1 MKLSIDISELIQLGR
16 KMLPEGVDFFLD
28 ETPVVFD
35 PIDIELSAGKEVR
48 IEELDPGSGLISYQG
63 RQVLLYIRDHTGRY
77 DAAIEDGEKGK
88 RFHISWCRTLDDM
101 RQKNRFERYHAT
113 NRVDGLFEIDDGLG
127 RSQDVALKV
136 CMNCLERL
144 NYKGSIDKQQ
154 KRVIFKSFS
163 LNEFFSD
170 YSTCF
175 RHMPKGIYDKSNSG
189 YVENWKDISRTTR
202 EQANYKCS
210 DCGVNLMS
218 MKSLCDVHHRNGIKY
233 DNSAENLLVLCKDC
247 HRKQP
252 LHEGIFVTQ
261 ADMAII
267 QRLRSQQGLLKAES
281 WKDIYDLTD
290 PSIHGD
296 INIMQHKGYPPP
308 VPGLDLQ
315 NAEHE
320 IIATVEAAWPVSKI
334 AVNLT
339 PVKVDGWKV
348 FSVGELVKEIQSGVI
363 F

>member
-48 IEELDPGSGLISYQG
+48 IEDLDPGSGLISYQG

-88 RFHISWCRTLDDM
+88 RFHIAWCRTLDDM

-163 LNEFFSD
+163 LNEFF
-170 YSTCF
+170 F
-175 RHMPKGIYDKSNSG
+175 R
-189 YVENWKDISRTTR
+189 
-202 EQANYKCS
+202 
-210 DCGVNLMS
+210 L
-218 MKSLCDVHHRNGIKY
+218 
-233 DNSAENLLVLCKDC
+233 
-247 HRKQP
+247 
-252 LHEGIFVTQ
+252 
-261 ADMAII
+261 
-267 QRLRSQQGLLKAES
+267 
-281 WKDIYDLTD
+281 
-290 PSIHGD
+290 
-296 INIMQHKGYPPP
+296 
-308 VPGLDLQ
+308 
-315 NAEHE
+315 
-320 IIATVEAAWPVSKI
+320 
-334 AVNLT
+334 
-339 PVKVDGWKV
+339 
-348 FSVGELVKEIQSGVI
+348 
-363 F
+363 

>member
-1 MKLSIDISELIQLGR
+1 MKLSVDISELIQLGR
-16 KMLPEGVDFFLD
+16 KMLPEGVNFLLD
-28 ETPVVFD
+28 ETPVVFS

-48 IEELDPGSGLISYQG
+48 IEDLDPGSGLISYQG
-63 RQVLLYIRDHTGRY
+63 RQVLLYIRDHTGLY
-77 DAAIEDGEKGK
+77 DITIQNGEKGK
-88 RFHISWCRTLDDM
+88 RFHIAWCRTLDDM

-127 RSQDVALKV
+127 RSQEVALKV

-144 NYKGSIDKQQ
+144 NYKGSIDKHQ

-163 LNEFFSD
+163 LSEFFSD

-202 EQANYKCS
+202 EKANYKCS
-210 DCGVNLMS
+210 DCGVNLTS
-218 MKSLCDVHHRNGIKY
+218 MKSLCDVHHKNGIKY
-233 DNSAENLLVLCKDC
+233 DNSENNLLVLCKDC

-261 ADMAII
+261 ADMASI
-267 QRLRSQQGLLKAES
+267 QRLRSQQGLLKSES
-281 WKDIYDLTD
+281 WKVIYDLTD

-296 INIMQHKGYPPP
+296 INIMEHKGYPPP
-308 VPGLDLQ
+308 VPGLELR
-315 NAEHE
+315 NAERK
-320 IIATVEAAWPVSKI
+320 IVATIDAAWPNLKVAI
-334 AVNLT
+334 TLT
-339 PVKVDGWKV
+339 PLKFEDWKI
-348 FSVGELVKEIQSGVI
+348 FSVGELVKEIQSGES